1 MNGGGKS
8 ISGYA
13 NRPSVKRVKR
23 ANDVGLYKE
32 EKSPMIVRFAH
43 WLLNKFD
50 DSNKLT
56 NHISVSERVLD
67 RHNNTVTFS
76 VHPASGGYVVE
87 SSYYNEREDR
97 HMRGLHIITSE
108 EDFAKEL
115 GNAVFMDILKNR

>member
-1 MNGGGKS
+1 MNGIGNAKS
-8 ISGYA
+8 TIPRQGI
-13 NRPSVKRVKR
+13 KRVR
-23 ANDVGLYKE
+23 RVPQVGLYKE
-32 EKSPMIVRFAH
+32 EKEKMIVRFAR

-50 DSNKLT
+50 DSNAINT
-56 NHISVSERVLD
+56 VRISDNILD

-97 HMRGLHIITSE
+97 HQRGLHIITSE

-115 GNAVFMDILKNR
+115 AHAVFMDMLKTK

>member
-1 MNGGGKS
+1 MSGGAYVNS
-8 ISGYA
+8 ATS
-13 NRPSVKRVKR
+13 RPGIKR
-23 ANDVGLYKE
+23 ARKLPQVGLYKE
-32 EKSPMIVRFAH
+32 EKEKMIVRFAH

-50 DSNKLT
+50 RSNQIAT
-56 NHISVSERVLD
+56 IGTSERILD

-87 SSYYNEREDR
+87 SAYYNEREDR

-115 GNAVFMDILKNR
+115 GNAVFMDLLKNR